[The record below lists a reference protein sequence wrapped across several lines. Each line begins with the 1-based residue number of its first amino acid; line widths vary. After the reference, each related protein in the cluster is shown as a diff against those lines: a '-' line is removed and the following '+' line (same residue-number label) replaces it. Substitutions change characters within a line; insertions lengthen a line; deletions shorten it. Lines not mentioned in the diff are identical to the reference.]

1 MLFIEHNT
9 TIYMGGDMIDYLANT
24 IQCEDNDVRFYLRLK
39 LYYPNNNNSH
49 SITLPDRTSIPVEYD
64 GVLPCIA
71 VRRLTKYEVE
81 IFEKIALT
89 SKINWDTYGK
99 GESFSEVE
107 SQPNDIESGM

>member
-1 MLFIEHNT
+1 M
-9 TIYMGGDMIDYLANT
+9 
-24 IQCEDNDVRFYLRLK
+24 
-39 LYYPNNNNSH
+39 
-49 SITLPDRTSIPVEYD
+49 
-64 GVLPCIA
+64 LPCIA

-81 IFEKIALT
+81 IFEQIALT